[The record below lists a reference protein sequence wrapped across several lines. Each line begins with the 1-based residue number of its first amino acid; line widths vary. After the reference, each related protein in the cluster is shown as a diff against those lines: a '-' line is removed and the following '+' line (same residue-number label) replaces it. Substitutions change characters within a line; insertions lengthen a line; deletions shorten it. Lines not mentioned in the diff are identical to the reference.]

1 MFTTP
6 ATRITDRTSHIVPA
20 VAALAA
26 AMTAACAAADALLSS
41 PVMKTPAGGA
51 VAAGIAG
58 GLAAMGMMF
67 NAIPPT
73 GAVPSIGF
81 PTVLTGSL
89 PQARTL
95 DQHGC
100 LFHGPNTV
108 TQGAMTVLTG
118 GLPTAR
124 VMSLTACSAVCS
136 SGQYNVLIGGGS
148 VTIPI
153 DVQGTDAFRL
163 EVQNAAATLYGTPTG
178 REIFR
183 GIADSGN
190 MVEMHEYTGN
200 NGFCTPNNGTD
211 AQDGTGTG
219 SRVDWNPTY
228 DDRAS
233 FPGQTPTIVLGHELV
248 HAYHNA
254 QGTQATGPMDSYPGQ
269 SGSSNRGEERAT
281 VGTRGT
287 SITDPAGNTVPVPD
301 HGADV
306 PTENSLRRDLGVP
319 ERPTYYPPTWTGGP
333 PW

>member
-1 MFTTP
+1 MVTTP

-26 AMTAACAAADALLSS
+26 ALTAACAGADALLNS
-41 PVMKTPAGGA
+41 PVMTTPAGGA
-51 VAAGIAG
+51 VAAGVAAG
-58 GLAAMGMMF
+58 LSAMGAMF
-67 NAIPPT
+67 NLIPPT

-95 DQHGC
+95 DAHGC
-100 LFHGPNTV
+100 FFHGPNTV
-108 TQGAMTVLTG
+108 IEGAMTVLTG

-124 VMSLTACSAVCS
+124 VMSKTACSAMCS
-136 SGQYNVLIGGGS
+136 SGQYNVLIGGSS

-153 DVQGTDAFRL
+153 NVNGTDAFRL
-163 EVQNAAATLYGTPTG
+163 QVQNAAATLYGTPSG

-183 GIADSGN
+183 GIAASGN
-190 MVEMHEYTGN
+190 MVEMHELSDP
-200 NGFCTPNNGTD
+200 NGYCTPNDGT
-211 AQDGTGTG
+211 AATDGTGTG

-228 DDRAS
+228 DDRAAY
-233 FPGQTPTIVLGHELV
+233 PGQTPTIVLGHELV

-254 QGTQATGPMDSYPGQ
+254 NGTQATGPMDSYPGQ
-269 SGSSNRGEERAT
+269 TGSSNRGEERAT

-287 SITDPAGNTVPVPD
+287 SITDPSGNPATVPD
-301 HGADV
+301 HGNDV
-306 PTENSLRRDLGVP
+306 PTENSIRRDLGVP
-319 ERPTYYPPTWTGGP
+319 ERQTYYPPTWPGGA